1 MREETPE
8 VRVLKDLFDLV
19 ASAFGS
25 KEQYPRPVS
34 AVELALQDARTER
47 LHNFRDEAM
56 KALLPHWEND

>member
-19 ASAFGS
+19 ASAFGG

-34 AVELALQDARTER
+34 AVELALEDARTER

-56 KALLPHWEND
+56 RALLPHWEND